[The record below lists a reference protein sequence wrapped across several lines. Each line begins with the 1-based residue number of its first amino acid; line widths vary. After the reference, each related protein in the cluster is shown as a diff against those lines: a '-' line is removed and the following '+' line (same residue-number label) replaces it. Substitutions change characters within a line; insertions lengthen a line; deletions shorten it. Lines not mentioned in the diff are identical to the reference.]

1 MPKVTTIAEL
11 GLFQRQNDMHRRW
24 GLVPTM
30 GSLHEGH
37 LQLIT
42 QAFAENSVTF
52 VTLFV
57 NPTQFDNKG
66 DLDNYPS
73 SIDLDVQ
80 KIEEIDPN
88 ICVFV
93 PSVETIYPDGAAVK
107 KYALQGLD
115 KPMEGQH
122 RPGHFDGVATVVERL
137 FTLIKPDVA
146 YFGQK
151 DFQQLQIVSLLAQSM
166 GISIRSVA
174 TVREANGLAMS
185 SRNSRFIPRAPR
197 RSQTDLRDF
206 AMGSSP
212 IFPLSLLGNSNR
224 WPFKNF
230 LKTQI
235 LNLTIFE
242 IAKEHNLRTADSKT
256 EGVAYRAFIAVVVDG
271 VRLIDNMSLN

>member
-1 MPKVTTIAEL
+1 MPKVTTIDEL
-11 GLFQRQNDMHRRW
+11 RLIQRQNSNCRRL

-30 GSLHEGH
+30 GSLHKGH
-37 LQLIT
+37 LQLIE
-42 QAFAENSVTF
+42 QAVAENTVTF
-52 VTLFV
+52 VTIFV

-66 DLDNYPS
+66 DLNNYPS
-73 SIDLDVQ
+73 SIDLDLQ
-80 KIEEIDPN
+80 NINDIDPS
-88 ICVFV
+88 IYVFV
-93 PSVETIYPDGAAVK
+93 PSVQTIYPDGAAVK

-166 GISIRSVA
+166 GITIRSVA

-185 SRNSRFIPRAPR
+185 SRNR
-197 RSQTDLRDF
+197 RLSPERREESKLIYELLQWVKSNFSSYAIGELKQMALQKLSKYPDF
-206 AMGSSP
+206 EVDY
-212 IFPLSLLGNSNR
+212 
-224 WPFKNF
+224 
-230 LKTQI
+230 
-235 LNLTIFE
+235 FE
-242 IAKEHNLRTADSKT
+242 IAEEHNLRSADTKT
-256 EGVAYRAFIAVVVDG
+256 KGVPYRAFIAVVVDG

>member
-1 MPKVTTIAEL
+1 MPKVTTIEEL
-11 GLFQRQNDMHRRW
+11 RLIQHQNSNCRRL

-30 GSLHEGH
+30 GSLHKGH
-37 LQLIT
+37 LQLIE
-42 QAFAENSVTF
+42 QAVAENTVTF
-52 VTLFV
+52 VTIFV

-73 SIDLDVQ
+73 SIDLDLQ
-80 KIEEIDPN
+80 NINDIDPS
-88 ICVFV
+88 IYVFV
-93 PSVETIYPDGAAVK
+93 PSVQTIYPDGAAVK

-166 GISIRSVA
+166 GITIRSVA

-185 SRNSRFIPRAPR
+185 SRNR
-197 RSQTDLRDF
+197 RLSPERREESKLIYELLQWVKSNYSSYAIRELKQMALQKLSKNPDF
-206 AMGSSP
+206 EVDY
-212 IFPLSLLGNSNR
+212 
-224 WPFKNF
+224 
-230 LKTQI
+230 
-235 LNLTIFE
+235 FE
-242 IAKEHNLRTADSKT
+242 IAEEHNLRSADTKT
-256 EGVAYRAFIAVVVDG
+256 KGVTYRAFIAVVVDG
-271 VRLIDNMSLN
+271 IRLIDNMSLN

>member
-1 MPKVTTIAEL
+1 MPKVTTIEEL
-11 GLFQRQNDMHRRW
+11 RLIQRQNSNCRRL

-30 GSLHEGH
+30 GSLHKGH
-37 LQLIT
+37 LQLIE
-42 QAFAENSVTF
+42 QAVAENTVTF
-52 VTLFV
+52 VTIFV

-73 SIDLDVQ
+73 SIDLDLQ
-80 KIEEIDPN
+80 NINDIDPS
-88 ICVFV
+88 IYVFV
-93 PSVETIYPDGAAVK
+93 PSVQTIYPDGAAVK

-166 GISIRSVA
+166 GITIRSVA

-185 SRNSRFIPRAPR
+185 SRNR
-197 RSQTDLRDF
+197 RLSPDRREESKLIYELLQWVKSNFSSYAIGELKQMALQKLSKYPDF
-206 AMGSSP
+206 EVDY
-212 IFPLSLLGNSNR
+212 
-224 WPFKNF
+224 
-230 LKTQI
+230 
-235 LNLTIFE
+235 FE
-242 IAKEHNLRTADSKT
+242 IAEEHNLRSANTKT
-256 EGVAYRAFIAVVVDG
+256 KGVPYRAFIAVVVDG

>member
-1 MPKVTTIAEL
+1 MPKVTTIEEL
-11 GLFQRQNDMHRRW
+11 RLIQRQNSNCRRL

-30 GSLHEGH
+30 GSLHKGH
-37 LQLIT
+37 LQLIE
-42 QAFAENSVTF
+42 QAVAENTVTF
-52 VTLFV
+52 VTIFV

-73 SIDLDVQ
+73 SIDLDLQ
-80 KIEEIDPN
+80 NINDIDPS
-88 ICVFV
+88 IYVFV
-93 PSVETIYPDGAAVK
+93 PSVQTIYPDGAAVK

-166 GISIRSVA
+166 GITIRSVA

-185 SRNSRFIPRAPR
+185 SRNR
-197 RSQTDLRDF
+197 RLSPERREESKLIYELLQWVKSNFSSYAIGELKQMALQKLSKYPDF
-206 AMGSSP
+206 EVDY
-212 IFPLSLLGNSNR
+212 
-224 WPFKNF
+224 
-230 LKTQI
+230 
-235 LNLTIFE
+235 FE
-242 IAKEHNLRTADSKT
+242 IAEEHNLRSADTKT
-256 EGVAYRAFIAVVVDG
+256 KGVPYRAFIAVVVDG

>member
-1 MPKVTTIAEL
+1 MPKVTTIEEL
-11 GLFQRQNDMHRRW
+11 RLIQRQNSNCRRL

-30 GSLHEGH
+30 GSLHKGH
-37 LQLIT
+37 LQLIE
-42 QAFAENSVTF
+42 QAVAENTVTF
-52 VTLFV
+52 VTIFV

-66 DLDNYPS
+66 DLDNYQS
-73 SIDLDVQ
+73 SIDLDLQ
-80 KIEEIDPN
+80 NINDIDPS
-88 ICVFV
+88 IYVFV
-93 PSVETIYPDGAAVK
+93 PSVQTIYPDGAAVK

-166 GISIRSVA
+166 GITIRSVA

-185 SRNSRFIPRAPR
+185 SRNR
-197 RSQTDLRDF
+197 RLSPERREESKLIYELLQWVKSNFSSYAIGELKQMALQKLSKYPDF
-206 AMGSSP
+206 EVDY
-212 IFPLSLLGNSNR
+212 
-224 WPFKNF
+224 
-230 LKTQI
+230 
-235 LNLTIFE
+235 FE
-242 IAKEHNLRTADSKT
+242 IAEEHNLRSADTKT
-256 EGVAYRAFIAVVVDG
+256 KGVPYRAFIAVVVDG

>member
-1 MPKVTTIAEL
+1 MPKVTTIEEL
-11 GLFQRQNDMHRRW
+11 RLIQRQNSNCRRL

-30 GSLHEGH
+30 GSLHKGH
-37 LQLIT
+37 LQLIE
-42 QAFAENSVTF
+42 QAVAENTVTF
-52 VTLFV
+52 VTIFV

-73 SIDLDVQ
+73 SVDLDLQ
-80 KIEEIDPN
+80 NINDIDPS
-88 ICVFV
+88 IYVFV
-93 PSVETIYPDGAAVK
+93 PSVQTIYPDGAAVK

-166 GISIRSVA
+166 GITIRSVA

-185 SRNSRFIPRAPR
+185 SRNR
-197 RSQTDLRDF
+197 RLSPERREESKLIYELLQWVKSNFSSYAIGELKQMALQKLSKYPDF
-206 AMGSSP
+206 EVDY
-212 IFPLSLLGNSNR
+212 
-224 WPFKNF
+224 
-230 LKTQI
+230 
-235 LNLTIFE
+235 FE
-242 IAKEHNLRTADSKT
+242 IAEEHNLRSADTKT
-256 EGVAYRAFIAVVVDG
+256 KGVPYRAFIAVVVDG

>member
-1 MPKVTTIAEL
+1 MPKVTTIEEL
-11 GLFQRQNDMHRRW
+11 RLIQRQNSNCRRL

-30 GSLHEGH
+30 GSLHKGH
-37 LQLIT
+37 LQLIE
-42 QAFAENSVTF
+42 QAVAENTVTF
-52 VTLFV
+52 VTIFV

-73 SIDLDVQ
+73 SIDLDLQ
-80 KIEEIDPN
+80 NINDIDPS
-88 ICVFV
+88 IYVFV
-93 PSVETIYPDGAAVK
+93 PSVQTIYPDGAAVK

-166 GISIRSVA
+166 GITIRSVA

-185 SRNSRFIPRAPR
+185 SRNR
-197 RSQTDLRDF
+197 RLSPERREESKLIYELLQWVKSNFSSYAIGELKQMALQKLSKYPDF
-206 AMGSSP
+206 EVDY
-212 IFPLSLLGNSNR
+212 
-224 WPFKNF
+224 
-230 LKTQI
+230 
-235 LNLTIFE
+235 FE
-242 IAKEHNLRTADSKT
+242 IAEEHNLRSANTKT
-256 EGVAYRAFIAVVVDG
+256 KGVPYRAFIAVVVDG